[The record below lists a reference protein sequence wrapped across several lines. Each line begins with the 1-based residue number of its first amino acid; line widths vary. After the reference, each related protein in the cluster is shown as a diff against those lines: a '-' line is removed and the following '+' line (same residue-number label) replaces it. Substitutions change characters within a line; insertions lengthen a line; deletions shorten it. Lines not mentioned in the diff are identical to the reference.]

1 MRRSTVG
8 FKWWGQQG
16 WPLGKGSQS
25 SRGQRRR
32 VQPALMD
39 LEERRL
45 LSTYIVTDNSDNPSD
60 PGSLRATLAS
70 VPAGATINF
79 ATSVTSPIML
89 TNGVLNIAKNVTIVG
104 PSSGLT
110 INGDNKSAIFSIYSG
125 VTAAISNLTITDGSD
140 SGVHNDATLLTMTD
154 CDISGNTSSGHGGG
168 IYNIGNLKLN
178 DCTVTSNKSGGSY
191 YGGGLYN
198 DGGATL
204 TGCTFSYNT
213 AGEYG
218 GGVYNNFSL
227 QAYNSTF
234 ANNSAGSGY
243 YGGGLYNNDDTAFM
257 VSCTFTSNTAAFGGG
272 LYCNLSPVMWNTIVA
287 GNKGTSGAP
296 DVYGTVYSGGA
307 IDSLGG
313 HNLIG
318 NTAGSSGWGSSD
330 QINKSSP
337 GLAGIAFYGGPTATV
352 ALQPGSPAIGNGITV
367 FNITTDQRG
376 FLRPGTNPDIGAFQT
391 LSGAEVV
398 NTTQGTASVPS
409 GDLSLSAA
417 VNLANSA
424 PVSHAITF
432 DSSVFATAQTITLAS
447 GPLDFNNTKG
457 TQTINGPTAALTVSG
472 GGNSQVFTID
482 AGVTASLS
490 ALTIT
495 GGNSMGSDGG
505 GLVNSGNL
513 ALKNC
518 LITGNTA
525 STIGTGGGLENY
537 GSAMLTNCV
546 LSGNSAGNEGG
557 GLAGNGMTTLVN
569 CAVTGNNAGAGGGLF
584 MSGKTTLTGCTL
596 SGNTASGIGGGLDM
610 SAGTSTLI
618 NCTVAGNSADG
629 GGGVYNDGSL
639 SLTNCTVTGNSG
651 GAKGGGGLFN
661 AGNSATLTN
670 TIVARNTNGSM
681 AASDIGGGINV
692 SGTYNLIGTGGS
704 GGLTNGV
711 SGNIVGVA
719 SPGLA
724 DLAYYGGPTQTVALL
739 PGSPAIGKGTPVSDV
754 TTDQRGFP
762 LDSPVDIGAFQV
774 DSNALVVNTSFEG
787 SSVPVGALDLAAA
800 VRLADL
806 ETGAHAITFDPKVFA
821 TPQTITLSSG
831 QLELS
836 NTSGAQTITGPATG
850 VTIKAGGTN
859 RVFQIDGGVTAS
871 LSGLTITGGSA
882 DQGGDLL
889 NSGTLTM
896 TSCTLS
902 GGKATKD
909 GGGIASLGM
918 LTMTGCTVTGSN
930 SSNNGGGIASY
941 AHATLTN
948 CTLSS
953 NGATMGGGLFSTS
966 TLILTGCTVT
976 ENGATQDGGLFSAG
990 GANLTN
996 CSITQDFGNLAGG
1009 LGNAGMM
1016 TLTNCTISGNSA
1028 VDGSGGAI
1036 VNNGTLTLT
1045 NSTLSK
1051 NGVGHAGNGGAIANY
1066 GKATLTNCTVSGNS
1080 LGSDPTAPG
1089 NGGGVE
1095 NSAVG
1100 TVSFIDCT
1108 LSANSAT
1115 KGGGLYNL
1123 GTATLTDTIVAGN
1136 RIGPTGAPSDIA
1148 GSSRVAGIYN
1158 LIGTGGSGGLTNGL
1172 NGNIV
1177 GVADPGLDS
1186 LGSYGGP
1193 TQTMALLPGSPA
1205 IGKGIPVSGDTTDQ
1219 RGMGRGSLID
1229 IGAYQY
1235 SLVVESTAGPV
1246 VTAPAQLTL
1255 AGAVALA
1262 NSYAG
1267 PVAITFDPAVFT
1279 GMQTIT
1285 LTGTDSPLE
1294 LDSQVPIWT
1303 ITTKGLAPKSSIT
1316 IIGTTEAFQVDKNVT
1331 AFISGLSIETS
1342 ASFPLG
1348 FGLLSKGVTN
1358 LTNCQFTGPSLNN
1371 VHDGI
1376 DVEGGTLNLS
1386 QSEITNWSTGI
1397 TVNNGSAT
1405 ITQSTI
1411 TGNGTGIYAAGAGT
1425 SVTARYDN
1433 LANNP
1438 VNGIY
1443 NNGAHPVIATYDWWG
1458 SSSGPNSPGSSPVP
1472 PGNAVNFS
1480 PWLGDTQSLNL
1491 TTPDSLGFTSTGSNV
1506 YTVTPDPSGPMIQI
1520 SLAGNPNAPWTV
1532 TPTGTVLFS
1541 GSGGKVTINGESKT
1555 DAFTITNAAVTFTA
1569 GDVFK
1574 GAAIQFIGS
1583 VGREIDAKGTTNSF
1597 DVSGWTGSGTLT
1609 ATEAAG
1615 TVSTIVATKSAGYT
1629 LTNTSL
1635 SSTDGMNLSLRGM
1648 TTANLTANTA
1658 SGNPT
1663 VIVDA
1668 SAFTGTTN
1676 LTAGG
1681 AGNAILY
1688 GGGSAGKA
1696 STLSLNNTATGNDIL
1711 IGGPGANTLTDNGTG
1726 KNILIGGGGP
1736 NRITGNGNDI
1746 LLTGVTVYNA
1756 NSAANIAALDA
1767 ILAEWSSTDAYG
1779 VRISK
1784 ILNGITVGSN
1794 TYALNHTTVH
1804 SNHQSNTVSDGP
1816 TQSQFQ
1822 NWFIVNSSDA
1832 VTQKDETVTII
1843 NT

>member
-70 VPAGATINF
+70 APAGATINF
-79 ATSVTSPIML
+79 ATSVTSPIVL
-89 TNGVLNIAKNVTIVG
+89 TNGVLNIAENVTIVG

-110 INGDNKSAIFSIYSG
+110 INGDNKGAIFSIYSG

-140 SGVHNDATLLTMTD
+140 SGVYNDGTLLTMTD
-154 CDISGNTSSGHGGG
+154 CAISGNTSSGHGGG
-168 IYNIGNLKLN
+168 IYNLGDLDLT
-178 DCTVTSNKSGGSY
+178 DCTVSSDNAGSSD

-198 DGGATL
+198 DNIATL
-204 TGCTFSYNT
+204 TGCTFSFDT
-213 AGEYG
+213 AGEFG

-234 ANNSAGSGY
+234 ADNTAKNGY
-243 YGGGLYNNDDTAFM
+243 YGGGLYNNDDNAFL

-272 LYCNLSPVMWNTIVA
+272 LYCNLSPIMWNTIVA
-287 GNKGTSGAP
+287 GNTGTSGAP

-307 IDSLGG
+307 VDSVGG
-313 HNLIG
+313 HNFIG

-337 GLAGIAFYGGPTATV
+337 DLAGLAFYGGPTATV
-352 ALQPGSPAIGNGITV
+352 ALQPGSPAIGNGITE
-367 FNITTDQRG
+367 FNVTTDQRG
-376 FLRPGTNPDIGAFQT
+376 FLRPSQNPDIGAFQT

-398 NTTQGTASVPS
+398 NTTAGTASVPS

-424 PVSHAITF
+424 PVSHTITF

-447 GPLDFNNTKG
+447 GPLDFNNTHG
-457 TQTINGPTAALTVSG
+457 TQTINGPTAALSVSG
-472 GGNSQVFTID
+472 GGNSQVFKID

-513 ALKNC
+513 TLNNC

-537 GSAMLTNCV
+537 GSATLTNCV

-569 CAVTGNNAGAGGGLF
+569 CAVTDNNAGAGGGLF

-670 TIVARNTNGSM
+670 TIVAGNTNGS
-681 AASDIGGGINV
+681 AAPSDIGGGINV

-711 SGNIVGVA
+711 GGNIVGVA

-724 DLAYYGGPTQTVALL
+724 SLAYYGGPTQTVALL
-739 PGSPAIGKGTPVSDV
+739 PGSPAIGKGTKVAGV

-774 DSNALVVNTSFEG
+774 DSNVLAVNTPFEG
-787 SSVPVGALDLAAA
+787 SGVPSGALDLAAA

-806 ETGAHAITFDPKVFA
+806 EPGSHTMTFDPKVFA
-821 TPQTITLSSG
+821 TPQTITLTSG
-831 QLELS
+831 ELELS
-836 NTSGAQTITGPATG
+836 NTSGTQTITGPAAG
-850 VTIKAGGTN
+850 VTIKAAAAS
-859 RVFQIDGGVTAS
+859 RVFQVDGGVTAS

-889 NSGTLTM
+889 NFGTLTL
-896 TSCTLS
+896 TNCTLS

-930 SSNNGGGIASY
+930 ASNNGGGIASY
-941 AHATLTN
+941 AQATLTN

-953 NGATMGGGLFSTS
+953 NGANMGGGLFSTS

-996 CSITQDFGNLAGG
+996 CSITQDYGNQAGG

-1051 NGVGHAGNGGAIANY
+1051 NGVEHDGNGGAIANY

-1080 LGSDPTAPG
+1080 LGSDSTFPG

-1193 TQTMALLPGSPA
+1193 TQTMALLAGSPA
-1205 IGKGIPVSGDTTDQ
+1205 IGKGTSVSGVTTDQ
-1219 RGMGRGSLID
+1219 RGMARGASVD

-1235 SLVVESTAGPV
+1235 SLVVESPAGPV
-1246 VTAPAQLTL
+1246 DTVPAELTL
-1255 AGAVALA
+1255 TGAVSLA
-1262 NSYAG
+1262 NSFAG

-1279 GMQTIT
+1279 GKQTIT
-1285 LTGTDSPLE
+1285 LTGNGSTLKLE
-1294 LDSQVPIWT
+1294 SQVPLWT
-1303 ITTKGLAPKSSIT
+1303 ITTQGLTAGSSIT
-1316 IIGTTEAFQVDKNVT
+1316 INGSIQVFQVETDVT
-1331 AFISGLSIETS
+1331 AHISGLTIEPSTS
-1342 ASFPLG
+1342 YSVG
-1348 FGLLSKGVTN
+1348 IGLTSDGDTT
-1358 LTNCQFTGPSLNN
+1358 LTNCQFIGPAQASGFE
-1371 VHDGI
+1371 GI
-1376 DVEGGTLNLS
+1376 DVEGGTLNVS
-1386 QSEITNWSTGI
+1386 QSQVTGWNTGI
-1397 TVNNGSAT
+1397 LVRTGTAT
-1405 ITQSTI
+1405 ITHSTI
-1411 TGNGTGIYAAGAGT
+1411 AGNGMGIDNIGAD
-1425 SVTARYDN
+1425 SAVTAQYDD
-1433 LANNP
+1433 LANNTFA
-1438 VNGIY
+1438 GIY
-1443 NNGAHPVIATYDWWG
+1443 NGGAPQIAATYNWWG
-1458 SSSGPNSPGSSPVP
+1458 SSGGPASPGGSPAR
-1472 PGNAVNFS
+1472 GNINFS
-1480 PWLGDTQSLNL
+1480 PWLGDSQSLNL
-1491 TTPDSLGFTSTGSNV
+1491 TTPDSLGFNSTGSDS
-1506 YTVTPDPSGPMIQI
+1506 YTVTPIASGPILQV
-1520 SLAGNPNAPWTV
+1520 SLANASWSV
-1532 TPTGTVLFS
+1532 TPAGTVVFT
-1541 GSGGKVTINGESKT
+1541 GNGGGVTISGESKT
-1555 DAFTITNAAVTFTA
+1555 NAFTLTNAAVTFAA
-1569 GDVFK
+1569 GDVFN
-1574 GAAIQFIGS
+1574 GATIQFNGS
-1583 VGREIDAKGTTNSF
+1583 IGREIDAKGRINSF
-1597 DVSGWTGSGTLT
+1597 DVSGFTGAATLT
-1609 ATEAAG
+1609 APSAG
-1615 TVSTIVATKSAGYT
+1615 TVSTVLATKNAGYT

-1635 SSTDGMNLSLRGM
+1635 SSTDGMNLTLRGM
-1648 TTANLTANTA
+1648 TTANLTANTS
-1658 SGNPT
+1658 SGKPT

-1668 SAFTGTTN
+1668 SAFSGVTN

-1688 GGGSAGKA
+1688 GGGSQGKA
-1696 STLSLNNTATGNDIL
+1696 NTLTLNSTATGNDIL
-1711 IGGPGANTLTDNGTG
+1711 IGGPGANTLTDDGSG

-1736 NRITGNGNDI
+1736 NTITGNGNDI

-1784 ILNGITVGSN
+1784 ITNGITVGSN
-1794 TYALNHTTVH
+1794 TYGLNRNTVH
-1804 SNHQSNTVSDGP
+1804 SNRQSNTVSDGP
-1816 TQSQFQ
+1816 MQSEYQ

-1832 VTQKDETVTII
+1832 VTQKDETVTVI